1 MTKSEFEKI
10 LTECCVKLTEETRSA
25 GFKTSAQFENRVREI
40 LADIT
45 KEISDFNI

>member
-1 MTKSEFEKI
+1 MTKSEFEEI
-10 LTECCVKLTEETRSA
+10 LTECCAKLTEEAKSA